1 MSRPPVFALR
11 LTIVSIII
19 AMLALLGSEL
29 MARYANRRLE
39 IE

>member
-1 MSRPPVFALR
+1 

-19 AMLALLGSEL
+19 AMLALLASEL